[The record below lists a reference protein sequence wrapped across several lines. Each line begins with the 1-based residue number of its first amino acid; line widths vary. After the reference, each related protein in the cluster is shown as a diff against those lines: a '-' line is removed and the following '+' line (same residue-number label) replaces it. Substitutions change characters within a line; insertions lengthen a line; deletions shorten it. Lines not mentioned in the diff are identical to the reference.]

1 MRARGIL
8 GLRFVAMTGPS
19 GARYPGTQGLDAW
32 EKLRTRMADADLHAQ
47 LWADAET
54 CGEVAHDSVARGE
67 TLVLDHLAG
76 LDPDDRPGTARFDRV
91 ADALA
96 SGLVWVKLTW
106 FRRSRRPGDYGD
118 MEAVVGALADCA
130 PERILWGSDWPFVR
144 TEQPPDPPGSSAS

>member
-1 MRARGIL
+1 M
-8 GLRFVAMTGPS
+8 
-19 GARYPGTQGLDAW
+19 
-32 EKLRTRMADADLHAQ
+32 
-47 LWADAET
+47 
-54 CGEVAHDSVARGE
+54 ARGE

-76 LDPDDRPGTARFDRV
+76 LDPDDRPGTARFDRL

-144 TEQPPDPPGSSAS
+144 TEQPPDPARLLGQLQVVAGRRRVPALPAGQSLLPCFARPMRLTARQPRI